1 MLELKQWHDEKNFFY
16 REFKLYFSQ
25 CNINQ
30 DIKLAEFLAI
40 TSDSAV
46 EDYHQR
52 GITFDLLKENNVAIL
67 TSRIAYR
74 FHKMPKCNQ
83 IITLKCWEEAPK
95 GLQLT
100 RCYELTDESGEVL
113 VNGFTTWLLVNLEN
127 RRIVKP
133 NTFTFREE
141 PTFTTPLKS
150 LDCGKIQIPENLDLL
165 GSRKICFSDLDANGH
180 MNNSRYGEYIIDILP
195 PEFQNRQ
202 ITDLRLNYAHE
213 AMFGDTLELFGNL
226 NAGENRIVVIGK
238 QGQNVCFESEL
249 FFK

>member
-1 MLELKQWHDEKNFFY
+1 MLELKQWHDENNFFY

-30 DIKLAEFLAI
+30 VIKLAEFLAI

-100 RCYELTDESGEVL
+100 RCYELTDVSGEVL

-127 RRIVKP
+127 RRIMKP
-133 NTFTFREE
+133 SSFTFREE

-180 MNNSRYGEYIIDILP
+180 MNNSRYGEYIIDCLP
-195 PEFQNRQ
+195 PEFQNKQ

>member
-1 MLELKQWHDEKNFFY
+1 MLELKQWHDENNFFY

-30 DIKLAEFLAI
+30 DIKLAELLAI

-52 GITFDLLKENNVAIL
+52 GLTFDFLKERNVAIL

-127 RRIVKP
+127 RRIMKP
-133 NTFTFREE
+133 SAFTYREQ
-141 PTFTTPLKS
+141 PTFSTPLKT
-150 LDCGKIQIPENLDLL
+150 LDCGKIQIPENLD
-165 GSRKICFSDLDANGH
+165 GH
-180 MNNSRYGEYIIDILP
+180 MNNSRYGEYIIDCLP
-195 PEFQNRQ
+195 PEFQTRQ

-213 AMFGDTLELFGNL
+213 VMLGDKLEIFGNL
-226 NAGENRIVVIGK
+226 NAGENRVVVIGK
-238 QGQNVCFESEL
+238 EGDNICFESEL

>member
-30 DIKLAEFLAI
+30 VIKLAEFLAI

-52 GITFDLLKENNVAIL
+52 GITFDFLKEKNVAIL

-127 RRIVKP
+127 RRIMKP
-133 NTFTFREE
+133 SSFTYREE

-150 LDCGKIQIPENLDLL
+150 LDCGKIQIPENLELL
-165 GSRKICFSDLDANGH
+165 GERKISFSDLDANGH
-180 MNNSRYGEYIIDILP
+180 MNNSRYGEYIIDCLP
-195 PEFQNRQ
+195 PEFQTRQ

>member
-30 DIKLAEFLAI
+30 VIKLAEFLAI

-52 GITFDLLKENNVAIL
+52 GITFDFLKEKNVAIL

-127 RRIVKP
+127 RRIMKP
-133 NTFTFREE
+133 SSFTFREE

-180 MNNSRYGEYIIDILP
+180 MNNSRYGEYIIDCLP
-195 PEFQNRQ
+195 PEFQTRQ

>member
-1 MLELKQWHDEKNFFY
+1 MLELKQWHDENNFFY

-30 DIKLAEFLAI
+30 VIKLAEFLAI

-127 RRIVKP
+127 RRIMKP
-133 NTFTFREE
+133 SSFTFREE

-180 MNNSRYGEYIIDILP
+180 MNNSRYGEYIIDCLP
-195 PEFQNRQ
+195 SEFQNKQ

>member
-16 REFKLYFSQ
+16 RKFKLYFSQ

-30 DIKLAEFLAI
+30 VIKLAEFLAI

-52 GITFDLLKENNVAIL
+52 GITFDFLKEKNVAIL

-127 RRIVKP
+127 RRIMKP
-133 NTFTFREE
+133 SSFTYREE

-150 LDCGKIQIPENLDLL
+150 LDCGKIQIPENLELL
-165 GSRKICFSDLDANGH
+165 GERKISFSDLDANGH
-180 MNNSRYGEYIIDILP
+180 MNNSRYGEYIIDCLP
-195 PEFQNRQ
+195 PEFQTRQ

-213 AMFGDTLELFGNL
+213 VMLGDKLEIFGNL
-226 NAGENRIVVIGK
+226 NAGENRVVVIGK
-238 QGQNVCFESEL
+238 EGDNICFESEL

>member
-30 DIKLAEFLAI
+30 VIKLAEFLAI

-52 GITFDLLKENNVAIL
+52 GITFDFLKEKNVAIL

-83 IITLKCWEEAPK
+83 IITLRCWEEAPK

-127 RRIVKP
+127 RRIMKP
-133 NTFTFREE
+133 SSFTYREE

-195 PEFQNRQ
+195 PEFQNKQ

>member
-52 GITFDLLKENNVAIL
+52 GITFDFLKEKNVAIL

-127 RRIVKP
+127 RRIMKP
-133 NTFTFREE
+133 SSFTFREE

-180 MNNSRYGEYIIDILP
+180 MNNSRYGEYIIDCLP
-195 PEFQNRQ
+195 PEFQNKQ